1 MKKQSGAIS
10 GTGTGTGTGT
20 AIANRKFPLVL
31 ASASPR
37 RAQLLAQAGYRF
49 SVIASPVSEP
59 ARRPSSVPLRL
70 WPACVAGIKAPAVA
84 ATLKSPAMV
93 KGADTIVTLNGQIIN
108 KARNR
113 GHAREILL
121 RLSGREHQ
129 ILTGL
134 AILFGTQCRFATA
147 VSTCRMKK
155 LPRAWLNGYLDS
167 GLWRGKAGAYG
178 LQDDLANG
186 AGGKDPIIELLNGE
200 WSNVVGLPLNLLA
213 QEMSLLKQEYQD
225 KGVK

>member
-1 MKKQSGAIS
+1 MKHQSQTRVSHPGGVTRVAL
-10 GTGTGTGTGT
+10 TC
-20 AIANRKFPLVL
+20 PLVL

-37 RAQLLAQAGYRF
+37 RADLLERAGYRF

-70 WPACVAGIKAPAVA
+70 WPACVAGIKAQAVA
-84 ATLKSPAMV
+84 AKLKSHTLV
-93 KGADTIVTLNGQIIN
+93 IGADTIVTLGGQIIN

-113 GHAREILL
+113 HHAREILL

-134 AILFGTQCRFATA
+134 ALFSDGHCRFATA
-147 VSTCRMKK
+147 VSICRMKK
-155 LPRAWLNGYLDS
+155 LSRTWLNAYLDS

-178 LQDDLANG
+178 IQDDLANG
-186 AGGKDPIIELLNGE
+186 AGGKDPIIRLLHGE
-200 WSNVVGLPLNLLA
+200 WSNVVGLPMNLLA
-213 QEMSLLKQEYQD
+213 QEMALMKQDIQD
-225 KGVK
+225 KDAKL